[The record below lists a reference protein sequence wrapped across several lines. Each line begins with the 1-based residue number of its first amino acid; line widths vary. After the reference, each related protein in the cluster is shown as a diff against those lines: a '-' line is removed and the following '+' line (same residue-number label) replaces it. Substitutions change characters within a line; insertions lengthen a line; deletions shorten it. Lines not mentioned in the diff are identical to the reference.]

1 MKRQRILSL
10 LIYLFHIGA
19 TVWGFTEQKT
29 IVGQF
34 SKDCILPCSFPPGRD
49 EVIHWETGKKY
60 VHSYYN
66 QSDHLEQQDLDYK
79 NRTHLFHQNIH
90 NGNASLKLS
99 NLTVTDEG
107 LYKCYVGT
115 LEAKRQVEVMLR
127 VRVSS
132 FYALEYQKLDTGRML
147 MCRAFLTYP
156 EPHISWLRGN
166 TSIQE
171 TQQEKSSNGVLYSL
185 RSDQNIT
192 NTADPYYCHIH
203 LPYEN
208 WTAEWRMKDQLSV
221 VEGSSTAIPCDYSNT
236 TADTEGF
243 SVVWKLHR
251 GAEILDLAAFNGTP
265 HSFQTRAQVNQSNF
279 SLMLRDLTAQ
289 DSGEYVCNIST
300 TQYTKLTVRTLQVGY
315 SNNRMDIEIR
325 VVIPIA
331 LLLLCAAG
339 GLVWYKKSRRNLL
352 ENSTE
357 MTEVS
362 QPLSS
367 SSYNNMEMCDV

>member
-1 MKRQRILSL
+1 
-10 LIYLFHIGA
+10 
-19 TVWGFTEQKT
+19 EQKT

-34 SKDCILPCSFPPGRD
+34 SKDCILPCSFPPGHD

-66 QSDHLEQQDLDYK
+66 QSDHLEQQDPDYK

-127 VRVSS
+127 VRVYSY
-132 FYALEYQKLDTGRML
+132 YALEYQKPGTGRML
-147 MCRAFLTYP
+147 MCHAFLTYP

-185 RSDQNIT
+185 RSDQNVT
-192 NTADPYYCHIH
+192 NTADPYYYFFIF
-203 LPYEN
+203 LFS
-208 WTAEWRMKDQLSV
+208 DQLSV
-221 VEGSSTAIPCDYSNT
+221 VEGSSTAIPCDSSNT

-251 GAEILDLAAFNGTP
+251 GAEISDLAAFNGTP
-265 HSFQTRAQVNQSNF
+265 HSFQTRVQVNESNF

-300 TQYTKLTVRTLQVGY
+300 PQYTKLTVRTLQV
-315 SNNRMDIEIR
+315 
-325 VVIPIA
+325 
-331 LLLLCAAG
+331 
-339 GLVWYKKSRRNLL
+339 
-352 ENSTE
+352 
-357 MTEVS
+357 
-362 QPLSS
+362 
-367 SSYNNMEMCDV
+367 